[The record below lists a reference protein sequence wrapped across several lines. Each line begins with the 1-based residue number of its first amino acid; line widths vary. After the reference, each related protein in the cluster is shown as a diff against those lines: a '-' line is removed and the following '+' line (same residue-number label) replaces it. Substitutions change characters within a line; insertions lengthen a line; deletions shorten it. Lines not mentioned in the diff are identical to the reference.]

1 LKRTTRFLALFLV
14 LIFSLL
20 LFQTPIIA
28 QSEDPEQVNIY
39 FFWGEGCPHCEEEKP
54 FLDSLIQKYPR
65 ANLIDYEVW
74 YNADN
79 QTIFQQF
86 ADTLGFNAS
95 GVPVTIIG
103 DKHWIGY
110 LESLNPEI
118 EAALQDCLNGLCDTD
133 VGEIV
138 SSQPVGTSQPQEVQ
152 PTQAPGNAIDIP
164 LFGKIDLDKQSLLIS
179 TAVIGFVDGFNPCSL
194 WVLSILLAL
203 TLHSGSRTKILVV
216 GLTFLLVTSVVY
228 GLFIAGVFTLL
239 SYIGYLKW
247 IQIGIAFIAL
257 VFGIVNI
264 KDYFWYKE
272 GVSFTIS
279 DKRKPKMYQN
289 MRSAVV
295 NPRTIIGLIG
305 SSAALAVGVSFIE
318 FSCTAGFPV
327 IWSNLM
333 VANNVSKT
341 NFILLLALYML
352 IYLID
357 ELVIFAIAAIT
368 MRASKMEEKHGRLLK
383 LVSGIIMFILGL
395 VMVIDPAVMN
405 NINSSLLVFLLALL
419 IVWFVYMLHQKLL
432 PKFGVYIGTGF
443 KKPKKKRRH

>member
-1 LKRTTRFLALFLV
+1 ML
-14 LIFSLL
+14 
-20 LFQTPIIA
+20 A
-28 QSEDPEQVNIY
+28 QSEQPSDVNIY
-39 FFWGEGCPHCEEEKP
+39 FFWGDGCPHCEEEKP
-54 FLDSLIQKYPR
+54 FLNSLVEKYPQVK
-65 ANLIDYEVW
+65 LVDYEVW
-74 YNADN
+74 NDSDN

-86 ADTLGFNAS
+86 AKALGFS
-95 GVPVTIIG
+95 PQSVPVTIIG
-103 DKHWIGY
+103 DRYWIGY
-110 LESLNPEI
+110 REEFNAEI
-118 EAALQDCLNGLCDTD
+118 ETALQDYLNGLSDMD
-133 VGEIV
+133 VG
-138 SSQPVGTSQPQEVQ
+138 SALFSQPQETQ
-152 PTQAPGNAIDIP
+152 PIKKPDNAINIP
-164 LFGKIDLDKQSLLIS
+164 LIGEVDLDKQSLVVS

-216 GLTFLLVTSVVY
+216 GLTFLFVTSVVY
-228 GLFIAGVFTLL
+228 GLFIAGVFKLL
-239 SYIGYLKW
+239 SYIGYMKW
-247 IQIGIAFIAL
+247 IQIGIAIIAF

-279 DKRKPKMYQN
+279 DKHKPKMYKN

-333 VANNVSKT
+333 VANNVNQT
-341 NFILLLALYML
+341 NFILLLALYMA

-357 ELVIFAIAAIT
+357 ELVIFSIAAVT

-383 LVSGIIMFILGL
+383 LVSGVVMFILGL
-395 VMVIDPAVMN
+395 VMIVNPAIMN
-405 NINSSLLVFLLALL
+405 NINSSLIVFLFALL
-419 IVWFVYMLHQKLL
+419 VTWFVYIFHQKVL
-432 PKFGVYIGTGF
+432 PKFDVFIGTGL
-443 KKPKKKRRH
+443 KKSKKKKRKPR

>member
-1 LKRTTRFLALFLV
+1 M
-14 LIFSLL
+14 
-20 LFQTPIIA
+20 FQAPTIA
-28 QSEDPEQVNIY
+28 QSKEPDQVNIY

-54 FLDSLIQKYPR
+54 FLNSLVNKYPR
-65 ANLIDYEVW
+65 ANLVDYEVW

-79 QTIFQQF
+79 QAIFQQF
-86 ADTLGFNAS
+86 ADTLGFDPSA
-95 GVPVTIIG
+95 VPATIIG
-103 DKHWIGY
+103 GKHWIGY
-110 LESLNPEI
+110 LDSLNPEI
-118 EAALQDCLNGLCDTD
+118 EAALQDCLNGLCETD
-133 VGEIV
+133 VGSVI
-138 SSQPVGTSQPQEVQ
+138 SSQPSITTQPQLIQ
-152 PTQAPGNAIDIP
+152 PTPISGSEINVP
-164 LFGKIDLDKQSLLIS
+164 LFGNIDLDKQSLLIS

-216 GLTFLLVTSVVY
+216 GLTFLLVTSIIY

-247 IQIGIAFIAL
+247 IQIAIAL
-257 VFGIVNI
+257 IALMFGIVNI

-279 DKRKPKMYQN
+279 DKRKPKMYKN

-295 NPRTIIGLIG
+295 NPRTIIGLIA

-341 NFILLLALYML
+341 NFILLLALYMA

-357 ELVIFAIAAIT
+357 ELVIFAFAAIT

-383 LVSGIIMFILGL
+383 LISGVIMFILGL
-395 VMVIDPAVMN
+395 VMAVNPAVMN
-405 NINSSLLVFLLALL
+405 NLNSSLLVFLLALL
-419 IVWFVYMLHQKLL
+419 AVWCVYMLHQKVL

-443 KKPKKKRRH
+443 KKPKKKKRRH